1 MARSPRCR
9 SSPDCVVLVVP
20 RDGVEAALEEAAAAG
35 AGGAIVYASGY
46 GELAREEAA
55 AAQLRLAAIARA
67 AKMPMLGPNCMGLVN
82 HALGAGM
89 TFIPDYPRVPRNAGS
104 IAVVSQ
110 SGALGY
116 ALAQAWSR
124 GLGVRYFFSAGNSAD
139 VDVADLVAAMADD
152 PAVKAIACLF
162 EGVPSAARL
171 LEAGARARAAGK
183 PVVVFKLGTSEDG
196 AAAARS
202 HTGSLAGS
210 AAAWRALFERAGF
223 VPVEDFE
230 SLLEYASFFA
240 AAGAP
245 RARGVAVLSGSG
257 GAGVMAADKASRHGV
272 PMPQPLAATAEKLRS
287 YVPDYGSARNPC
299 DPTGQ
304 VLNMP
309 EAFGQCC
316 RALLEDPQYGALV
329 VGATVAVMETTASRV
344 ATLGALA
351 REIAKPI
358 AVVWLSEW
366 LQGPGAEDY
375 EKDERLPVFRSM
387 ERCFAAIAAW
397 QAHTVAP
404 FHQAPRLA
412 PPQAAQEARRHLSAS
427 AEGTALSE
435 SEAKRVLA
443 CYGVPVVE
451 ERLAGSVEEAVSA
464 ARQLRYPVAM
474 KAESPTIL
482 HKTEL
487 GVVKLGLADEAT
499 VRATYAEIVA
509 AAKGHALRG
518 VLVQPMVPGRRGDR
532 GRARRSR
539 GRASRG
545 GGLGGRA
552 RGARAG
558 QRRRARA
565 GVGCGSE
572 GDARSPQGLPAA
584 HWLPGRRAREPRRP
598 RRCDR
603 ARLGARRRPGRRDR
617 GARREPDPRERA
629 RRGGGGRVD
638 YPPPLGGREHL
649 QPYDPRDNERDA
661 GKAQRGR
668 RLAEEVDSEKSGARG
683 ADPGPHRI
691 GGPDRQGA
699 HGKGEQHHARHHG
712 EPGPHARPQ
721 AREAVGV
728 LEPDRPADLEQ
739 ARHHEQ
745 QPGHGA
751 SPSTAAT

>member
-1 MARSPRCR
+1 MLTPPRRGAYTRAELERLIAPRSIAVAGASPRP
-9 SSPDCVVLVVP
+9 SSFGLRTIENLARYAGEVYPVNAKYEQVAGRRCYGSLAALPQAPDCVVLVVP

-89 TFIPDYPRVPRNAGS
+89 TFIPDYQSVPRNAGS

-152 PAVKAIACLF
+152 PAVKAVACLF

-245 RARGVAVLSGSG
+245 RARGVAVLSSSG

-329 VGATVAVMETTASRV
+329 VGATVAVAETTASRV

-351 REIAKPI
+351 REIEKPI

-487 GVVKLGLADEAT
+487 GVVKLGLADEAA
-499 VRATYAEIVA
+499 VRAAYAEIVA
-509 AAKGHALRG
+509 ASRGHELRG
-518 VLVQPMVPGRRGDR
+518 VLVQPMVPGVEVIVGARVDPVVGPLVVVGSGGVLVELVQDCVAALAPVTVAEAKAMLARLKGYRLLTGFRGGEPVNLDALADAIARVSELAADLAGEIEELDVNPIRASGRGAVAVDALITRRRGR
-532 GRARRSR
+532 
-539 GRASRG
+539 
-545 GGLGGRA
+545 
-552 RGARAG
+552 
-558 QRRRARA
+558 
-565 GVGCGSE
+565 
-572 GDARSPQGLPAA
+572 
-584 HWLPGRRAREPRRP
+584 
-598 RRCDR
+598 
-603 ARLGARRRPGRRDR
+603 
-617 GARREPDPRERA
+617 
-629 RRGGGGRVD
+629 
-638 YPPPLGGREHL
+638 
-649 QPYDPRDNERDA
+649 
-661 GKAQRGR
+661 
-668 RLAEEVDSEKSGARG
+668 
-683 ADPGPHRI
+683 
-691 GGPDRQGA
+691 
-699 HGKGEQHHARHHG
+699 
-712 EPGPHARPQ
+712 
-721 AREAVGV
+721 
-728 LEPDRPADLEQ
+728 
-739 ARHHEQ
+739 
-745 QPGHGA
+745 
-751 SPSTAAT
+751 